1 MSKRSNET
9 DAEYKARKKAKKEK
23 KKKLKKESKKKSK
36 SKEKSTDDES
46 FNNKETEISSSIK
59 DDEVVIPSSTTSVW
73 KSFTDAP
80 FTKSV
85 QDALVEAGY
94 SEPSSIQSH
103 AWPVAISGKDLIG
116 MYYCV

>member
-1 MSKRSNET
+1 M
-9 DAEYKARKKAKKEK
+9 
-23 KKKLKKESKKKSK
+23 KKESKKKSK
-36 SKEKSTDDES
+36 SKERSTD
-46 FNNKETEISSSIK
+46 KETETSSSINIK

>member
-1 MSKRSNET
+1 M
-9 DAEYKARKKAKKEK
+9 
-23 KKKLKKESKKKSK
+23 
-36 SKEKSTDDES
+36 
-46 FNNKETEISSSIK
+46 
-59 DDEVVIPSSTTSVW
+59 VW

>member
-1 MSKRSNET
+1 MLTSCVILHIILIQ
-9 DAEYKARKKAKKEK
+9 ARKKAKKEK

-36 SKEKSTDDES
+36 SKEES
-46 FNNKETEISSSIK
+46 FNNKETETSSSSSIK
-59 DDEVVIPSSTTSVW
+59 DDEVPSSTTSVW

>member
-1 MSKRSNET
+1 MLTSCVILHIILIQ
-9 DAEYKARKKAKKEK
+9 ARKKAKKE

-46 FNNKETEISSSIK
+46 FNNKETETSSSIK
-59 DDEVVIPSSTTSVW
+59 DDEVPSSTTSVVW

-103 AWPVAISGKDLIG
+103 AWPVAIISGKDLIG